1 MTIANPDQPMPLLH
15 QRDRLLRELR
25 HLARSNL
32 MRGSLSV
39 VARKCGKPTCAC
51 ATTEHRHP
59 ARYLSVKR
67 DGRTE
72 LAYISEEQE
81 AEVQVA
87 LRRCRRVLA
96 VIAELTRVNIEIL
109 QQARPPRRR
118 KARETR

>member
-1 MTIANPDQPMPLLH
+1 MNTATRDQPVPLVH

-25 HLARSNL
+25 QLARSNL

-67 DGRTE
+67 NGRTQ
-72 LAYISEEQE
+72 LAYISEKQE
-81 AEVQVA
+81 AEVRMA
-87 LRRCRRVLA
+87 LRRGRRVLA
-96 VIAELTRVNIEIL
+96 LLDELTRVNVELL

-118 KARETR
+118 KAREAP